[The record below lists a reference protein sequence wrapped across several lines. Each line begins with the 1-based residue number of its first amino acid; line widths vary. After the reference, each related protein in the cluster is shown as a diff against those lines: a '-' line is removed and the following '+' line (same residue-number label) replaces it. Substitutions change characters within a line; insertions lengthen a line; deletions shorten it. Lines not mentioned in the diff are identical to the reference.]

1 MFENCVFKISVDTRE
16 WMKKTAVRTIKTMAQ
31 SAIGVIGGCAMVSE
45 VNWAV
50 VGSSAVLAGVV
61 CVLTSLAGLPEVPSK
76 TK

>member
-45 VNWAV
+45 VNWVV